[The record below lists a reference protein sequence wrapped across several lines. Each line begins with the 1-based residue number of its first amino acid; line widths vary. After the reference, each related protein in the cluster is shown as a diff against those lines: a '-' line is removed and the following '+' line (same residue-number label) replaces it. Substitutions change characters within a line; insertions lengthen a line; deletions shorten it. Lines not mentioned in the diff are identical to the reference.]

1 MKTVKLYQQDVYM
14 KECKAEIVSAEKSD
28 DGGRSTVLLE
38 FDRTVFFPTGGGQS
52 CDRGQVFILADGVR
66 ENSEDRT
73 DANASE
79 VIFEI
84 IDVFENGDRVLHRAV
99 PRDNAQACSI
109 SADSAVNAADTAF
122 PVAGTRVLQKIDWEH
137 RFDNMQRHCGEHI
150 LSGMFY
156 REFGGVNRGFHMGY
170 DYMTID
176 ISLEEKPEF
185 KTLTWEMAKHAELCA
200 NEVIWRNEPVTVHRF
215 ETREEA
221 AEMPLR
227 KALAIDEDISIVC
240 VGSTENASDCVAC
253 CGTHPSSAGQI
264 GLIKIWKI
272 EPNKGMF
279 RVYCEAGKR
288 AYLDYEKKHDI
299 ITAIGNKYSAGIDDI
314 EEKMTIAEEKNKAVR
329 FELGNMRKIVI
340 DSRIADIQSEL
351 VGNISSNDNERSSFD
366 SNAST
371 ALQQSP
377 LVIRKYSDMKPD
389 DLMHIGKPFIGT
401 VDKSDKS
408 HASAA
413 VGKSNKSGAS
423 GAADKLIVLA
433 DMNTNTVMLFSDGKH
448 FDCGKLVKEN
458 APIYN
463 GKGGGRQD
471 NARAVFPSAEYLD
484 TFIDLLGK
492 HLR

>member
-14 KECKAEIVSAEKSD
+14 KECEAEIVSAEKRD
-28 DGGRSTVLLE
+28 DGGRCTVLLE

-52 CDRGQVFILADGVR
+52 CDRGQVFILANDTDV
-66 ENSEDRT
+66 NADQNADASVSEHP
-73 DANASE
+73 ASGT
-79 VIFEI
+79 VFEI
-84 IDVFENGDRVLHRAV
+84 TDVFEDGDRVLHRAV
-99 PRDNAQACSI
+99 PHNNNAQAG
-109 SADSAVNAADTAF
+109 NTEF
-122 PVAGTRVLQKIDWEH
+122 PTAGTRVLQKIDWAR

-156 REFGGVNRGFHMGY
+156 REFGGVNRGFHMGD

-200 NEVIWRNEPVTVHRF
+200 NEVIWRNEPVTVRRF
-215 ETREEA
+215 ETRAKA

-227 KALAIDEDISIVC
+227 KALAIDEDITIVC
-240 VGSTENASDCVAC
+240 VGSPENASDCVAC
-253 CGTHPSSAGQI
+253 CGTHPSSTGQI
-264 GLIKIWKI
+264 GIIKIWKV

-340 DSRIADIQSEL
+340 DSRIADIQSE
-351 VGNISSNDNERSSFD
+351 ISKNG
-366 SNAST
+366 A
-371 ALQQSP
+371 SP
-377 LVIRKYSDMKPD
+377 LIVRRYSDMKPD
-389 DLMHIGKPFIGT
+389 DLMHIGKPFIG
-401 VDKSDKS
+401 
-408 HASAA
+408 AL
-413 VGKSNKSGAS
+413 
-423 GAADKLIVLA
+423 DKLIVLA

-448 FDCGKLVKEN
+448 FDCGKLVKDN

-471 NARAVFPSAEYLD
+471 NARAVFPNTEYLD
-484 TFIDLLGK
+484 TFIDLLRK

>member
-1 MKTVKLYQQDVYM
+1 M
-14 KECKAEIVSAEKSD
+14 KECEAEIVSAEKSD

-99 PRDNAQACSI
+99 PRDNAPAGNTL
-109 SADSAVNAADTAF
+109 AGNTEF

-156 REFGGVNRGFHMGY
+156 REFGGVNRGFHMGD

-340 DSRIADIQSEL
+340 DSRIANIQSE
-351 VGNISSNDNERSSFD
+351 ISESETYAKQKDSKVTSPNVDKRLTSDFNVFD
-366 SNAST
+366 DSAP
-371 ALQQSP
+371 SP
-377 LVIRKYSDMKPD
+377 LIVRKYSDMKPD
-389 DLMHIGKPFIGT
+389 DLMHIGKPFIGANDKAGASAAA
-401 VDKSDKS
+401 DKSD
-408 HASAA
+408 
-413 VGKSNKSGAS
+413 KSGAS